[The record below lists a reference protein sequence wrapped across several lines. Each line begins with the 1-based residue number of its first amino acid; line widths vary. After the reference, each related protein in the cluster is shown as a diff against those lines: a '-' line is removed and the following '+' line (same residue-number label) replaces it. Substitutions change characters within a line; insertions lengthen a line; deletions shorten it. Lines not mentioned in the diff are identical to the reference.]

1 MIRMLRNPIDS
12 FVEDVN
18 LMNDGFAKLF
28 ARNGQPVAVPG
39 VDVWQDAEAVYA
51 ELDLPGVNPADLDV
65 TVTEGNVLTIQGERK
80 PAEVAKEAWV
90 RRERGHGKF
99 ARTVELPFPVDAS
112 KVEAKY
118 EAGVLRVTLP
128 KSEAAKPRKIAVK

>member
-1 MIRMLRNPIDS
+1 MIRVRRSPIDS
-12 FVEDVN
+12 FVEDINFVQDN
-18 LMNDGFAKLF
+18 FAKLLG
-28 ARNGQPVAVPG
+28 RNGQSVAVPS
-39 VDVWQDAEAVYA
+39 VDVWQDSEAVFA

-65 TVTEGNVLTIQGERK
+65 TVTDGNVLTIQGERK
-80 PAEVAKEAWV
+80 TGEVEKEAWV

>member
-1 MIRMLRNPIDS
+1 MIRVRRSPIDLIADDIN
-12 FVEDVN
+12 FVQ
-18 LMNDGFAKLF
+18 DGFAKLLG
-28 ARNGQPVAVPG
+28 RNGQAVAVPAA
-39 VDVWQDAEAVYA
+39 DVWQDENAVFA

-65 TVTEGNVLTIQGERK
+65 TVTDGNVLTIAGERK
-80 PAEVAKEAWV
+80 AGEVGKEAWV

-118 EAGVLRVTLP
+118 DAGVLRVTLP
-128 KSEAAKPRKIAVK
+128 KSEAAKPRKIAVT